1 MEPFNIPAPFFRLRP
16 SPFPANEIPFP
27 PGNFSPPSLLTMQK
41 PRLSLWQIWN
51 MSFGFLGIQFG
62 FGLQLANMSA
72 IYRKLGAN
80 VDQIPILWLAGP
92 MTGLIIQPIIGSMSD
107 RTWNWL
113 GRRRPYFLTGAILS
127 SIALFFMPDAPA
139 LWVAATMLWVLD
151 ASINISMEPFRA
163 FVADKLPADQRT
175 AGFVMQSFCIGI
187 GAAVA
192 NALPSILDRYG
203 VKGNAPNG
211 IPFTVQYSFKL
222 GAVVFLL
229 AVLWTVFTSKEY
241 PPEDL
246 QAFREKQRRHKG
258 FHIDPKFLTIGALV
272 GVAFGVGRGLLADS
286 HLTIWHVL
294 AGGFVGGVIGTVL
307 SGPEVGAAL
316 REMPQ
321 TMKRLAVV
329 QFLTWTGLFCMWL
342 FFGLAT
348 AQQIF
353 GTVDEKSPAFDKGTA
368 FGGQTFAWYSIVC
381 FLVAFILPPL
391 ARATSRK
398 TVHSICLVAGGLSL
412 LATHFIHD
420 QTLWQCTMI
429 GVGLAWAS
437 ILSMPYAML
446 SGALPAARMGV
457 YMGIFNFFI
466 VIPEILVSLT
476 LGPVVKKLF
485 KGNPVDVVMLG
496 GAALL
501 AAALVTQWVGDS
513 GDSAENPQLLAEI
526 IDKEGGIESATPAE
540 PVA

>member
-1 MEPFNIPAPFFRLRP
+1 
-16 SPFPANEIPFP
+16 
-27 PGNFSPPSLLTMQK
+27 MQK

-62 FGLQLANMSA
+62 FGLQLANMSP
-72 IYRKLGAN
+72 IFRKLGAN
-80 VDQIPILWLAGP
+80 LDQIPILWLAGP

-113 GRRRPYFLTGAILS
+113 GRRRPYFLTGAVFS
-127 SIALFFMPDAPA
+127 SVALFFMPDAPA

-163 FVADKLPADQRT
+163 FVADKLPAEQRT

-192 NALPSILDRYG
+192 NAMPAILDHYG

-211 IPFTVQYSFKL
+211 IPYTVQYSFKL
-222 GAVVFLL
+222 GAIVFLL
-229 AVLWTVFTSKEY
+229 AVLWTVITSREY

-246 QAFREKQRRHKG
+246 AAFRRRQGQHMA
-258 FHIDPKFLTIGALV
+258 FHIVPRYVVTGAV
-272 GVAFGVGRGLLADS
+272 TGIAFGVARGVLADH

-294 AGGFVGGVIGTVL
+294 AGGVVGGAIGAVL

-321 TMKRLAVV
+321 TMKRLALV

-342 FFGLAT
+342 FFSLAT

-353 GTVDEKSPAFDKGTA
+353 GTVDQTSPAFDKGTA

-398 TVHSICLVAGGLSL
+398 AVHSLCLLAGGICL
-412 LATHFIHD
+412 LATGFIHSAA
-420 QTLWQCTMI
+420 LWQCTMI

-446 SGALPAARMGV
+446 SGALPSARMGV

-476 LGPVVKKLF
+476 LGPVVKTIF
-485 KGNPVDVVMLG
+485 HNDPVKVVMLG

-501 AAALVTQWVGDS
+501 LAALVTQWVNE
-513 GDSAENPQLLAEI
+513 SAENQEVLAEL
-526 IDKEGGIESATPAE
+526 IDHEGGIESATAVE
-540 PVA
+540 PLA